1 MAGISIRIDPLALDG
16 VLKVMSPKS
25 FAVYKQSW
33 LEFIA
38 FSGINLDR
46 GPDESDFTN
55 FFESKRDSGL
65 SGNTMKCLYSH
76 LNKIFSC
83 LYNQKIGVSDFSF

>member
-25 FAVYKQSW
+25 FRVYKTSW
-33 LEFIA
+33 LEFTE

-46 GPDESDFTN
+46 APEEDDFTK
-55 FFESKRDSGL
+55 FFESKRAAGL

-76 LNKIFSC
+76 LNKVFSC